1 VNGLNGAGDGTIA
14 RPSHHQAL
22 AQPVYFSQSIDQTAR
37 VDRGLFGAEAKEKR
51 MTPQSC
57 TRQHNWLI
65 RTTFIALATLV
76 FANVLLM
83 NTKAAELAEQ
93 AHSLKKVPADA
104 SFYSANLRFKEQ
116 WHLFVGSKAY
126 AKLMEIPL
134 VQMAKMQITFQW
146 QQSEESHIAK
156 FREYIQSPTGQDAVA
171 ILKEMFSDET
181 YLYGGADIAES
192 LKLFMEMNSVRRTS
206 QFPIR
211 AEGTTGEEKQEQDSA
226 KNRGEASI
234 NRAIEI
240 LDKHSDTFKVP
251 TVVIGFRIKDK
262 ARAKRELDEVH
273 SLIRNLLDQA
283 QPDLAAHLQRDQ
295 IAGNEF
301 LALRLDGSML
311 PWEKIHEEAD
321 SLNDE
326 QFEKLKNFFSKQ
338 KLAVALGV
346 TDEFVILSIG
356 QSTDHLEKVG
366 QGSVLADAPAI
377 KRLEKH
383 ADQRVV
389 GIQYVSKMF
398 AKSLGSAN
406 QTMENIATAAG
417 QALEQAKVNE
427 EQRKQ
432 VIEDIRGL
440 NLARYMPEPGDTSA
454 VAFLTE
460 RGYEGFQY
468 TDGKRPMADSS
479 KPLTILS
486 HAGGSPLLLVASRS
500 KQNIQDYE
508 AAITWLKKT
517 AAHLEKIA
525 EEKSKPEQWAK
536 YREIRKRAVVLL
548 ERLDKA
554 NREHLYPALADGQGA
569 FVLDLE
575 AKSKQWFKKMPES
588 PKALPMLELAF
599 VASVSDAERLRQGV
613 AAYID
618 VAVETYKLIKEYSP
632 KEMPELK
639 LPKATVSELSG
650 GGKLYSYPLPKQW
663 GVDPQVA
670 VNAGLTDKFVA
681 VSTMPKTTERLLNET
696 TPDLDTSLK
705 LDRPAAMVLHV
716 GFAKMIHAIEPWID
730 YGIDVASGKLK
741 VRKEGEDD
749 EEKAQANPAMLQ
761 LGFVVPQVHQFL
773 EFACAL
779 RSVTAI
785 SYEEEGE
792 WVMHSE
798 THIQDLK

>member
-1 VNGLNGAGDGTIA
+1 LVLKN
-14 RPSHHQAL
+14 
-22 AQPVYFSQSIDQTAR
+22 
-37 VDRGLFGAEAKEKR
+37 KEKLMISQPGTSQR
-51 MTPQSC
+51 
-57 TRQHNWLI
+57 NWLI
-65 RTTFIALATLV
+65 RTAFVALAAIA
-76 FANVLLM
+76 FANVLMAGAQGADLG
-83 NTKAAELAEQ
+83 EQ

-104 SFYSANLRFKEQ
+104 SFYSANLRLKEQ
-116 WHLFVGSKAY
+116 WHSFLESKAY
-126 AKLMEIPL
+126 AKLMQIPL
-134 VQMAKMQITFQW
+134 VQVGKMQVTYQW
-146 QQSEESHIAK
+146 QQSEEPHIAR

-171 ILKEMFSDET
+171 ILKEMFSDESFI
-181 YLYGGADIAES
+181 YGGNDIAETIS
-192 LKLFMEMNSVRRTS
+192 LFMEFNSIRRTA
-206 QFPIR
+206 QLE
-211 AEGTTGEEKQEQDSA
+211 AVTKGKEKKDVITD
-226 KNRGEASI
+226 RI
-234 NRAIEI
+234 FEI
-240 LDKHSDTFKVP
+240 LDKHSDKFKVP

-301 LALRLDGSML
+301 LALRLDGSMI
-311 PWEKIHEEAD
+311 PWDKIHEEAEKL
-321 SLNDE
+321 SDE
-326 QFEKLKNFFSKQ
+326 QFEKLKSFVSKQ

-356 QSTDHLEKVG
+356 QSTDHLEKLG
-366 QGSVLADAPAI
+366 QGAVLADAPAI

-389 GIQYVSKMF
+389 AIQYVSKLF

-406 QTMENIATAAG
+406 QTMENIATVAG
-417 QALEQAKVNE
+417 QALEKAKVND

-432 VIEDIRGL
+432 VIDDIRAL
-440 NLARYMPEPGDTSA
+440 NLARYMPEPGDTSGIG
-454 VAFLTE
+454 FLTD

-468 TDGKRPMADSS
+468 TDGKRPMMDSS

-486 HAGGSPLLLVASRS
+486 HAGGNPLLLVASRS

-508 AAITWLKKT
+508 AVITWLKKT
-517 AAHLEKIA
+517 AGHLEKIA
-525 EEKSKPEQWAK
+525 EEKSQPDQWAK
-536 YREIRKRAVVLL
+536 YQEIRKRAIVLL
-548 ERLDKA
+548 DRLDKA

-618 VAVETYKLIKEYSP
+618 VGVETYKLIKEYN

-639 LPKATVSELSG
+639 LPKATISELSG
-650 GGKLYSYPLPKQW
+650 GGKLYSYPLPKEW

-670 VNAGLTDKFVA
+670 VNAGLSDKFVA

-696 TPDLDTSLK
+696 TPDLDTALK
-705 LDRPAAMVLHV
+705 LDRPAAMVLHIE
-716 GFAKMIHAIEPWID
+716 FANMIRAIEPWMD

-749 EEKAQANPAMLQ
+749 NDKPAQANPVMLQ
-761 LGFVVPQVHQFL
+761 MGFVVPQVHQFL
-773 EFACAL
+773 EFASAL

-785 SYEEEGE
+785 SYEEDGE
-792 WVMHSE
+792 WVTHSE
-798 THIQDLK
+798 THFQDLK